1 MPTSTADALTYY
13 AEYGIISDPGRFGRL
28 YDNLPSDISQLCRIN
43 QGLLLHPF
51 WAERY
56 GEKLSKE
63 RIAQAGIRHVETIL
77 ARIQEIKS
85 STIEEIR
92 PLNER
97 LVGNCLTFSVLMASM
112 LQSLGIPARA
122 RCGFGRYFTSGWYED
137 HWICEYWSEEHH
149 KWIMVDAQ
157 LDDFQS
163 QDLKIGF
170 DPLDVPRD
178 QFIVGGKAW
187 LSCKNGETDPEKF
200 GIFDIRGMW
209 FIRGNLIRDL
219 AASNKVEL
227 LPWDGWGLIDQEFEN
242 LSNGELIL
250 LDDIASMTSD
260 EIDFLA
266 VRELYKSNK
275 SLEVPPII
283 KSYMQSGTVEIDI
296 ETEEII
302 KSSE

>member
-1 MPTSTADALTYY
+1 MPTSIDDAHSYY
-13 AEYGIISDPGRFGRL
+13 TEHGIISDPGKFTRL
-28 YDNLPSDISQLCRIN
+28 FNNLPQDILQLCKII

-51 WAERY
+51 WSERY
-56 GEKLSKE
+56 GEKLSEE
-63 RIAQAGIRHVETIL
+63 RKTEVNIRHVETIL
-77 ARIQEIKS
+77 GRIQEIDDGPIDK
-85 STIEEIR
+85 IR

-97 LVGNCLTFSVLMASM
+97 FIGNCRTFSVLLTSM

-122 RCGFGRYFTSGWYED
+122 RCGFGKYFMSGWYED

-157 LDDFQS
+157 LDDFQCQS
-163 QDLKIGF
+163 MKIGF

-187 LSCKNGETDPEKF
+187 LSCRDGESDPDKY
-200 GIFDIRGMW
+200 GIFDMRGMW

-219 AASNKVEL
+219 AALNKAEL
-227 LPWDGWGLIDQEFEN
+227 LPWDGWGLIDQEYDS
-242 LSNGELIL
+242 LTNGELIL

-266 VRELYKSNK
+266 IRELYKKNK
-275 SLEVPPII
+275 TLKVPPVI
-283 KSYMQSGTVEIDI
+283 KSYIKSGTI
-296 ETEEII
+296 EVNLSTEDVIE
-302 KSSE
+302 

>member
-1 MPTSTADALTYY
+1 MPISIDDALTYY
-13 AEYGIISDPGRFGRL
+13 AEHGIISNPGKFRVY
-28 YDNLPSDISQLCRIN
+28 YDNLPSEISQLCRII

-63 RIAQAGIRHVETIL
+63 RITEVDIRQVETIL

-85 STIEEIR
+85 VPIGQNR

-97 LVGNCLTFSVLMASM
+97 FIGNCRTFSVLLASM

-157 LDDFQS
+157 LDDFQC

-170 DPLDVPRD
+170 DPMDVPRD

-187 LSCKNGETDPEKF
+187 LSCRNGETDPDKF
-200 GIFDIRGMW
+200 GIFDMRGMW

-219 AASNKVEL
+219 AALNKVEL

-242 LSNGELIL
+242 LSIGELIL
-250 LDDIASMTSD
+250 LDDIASMTSE

-283 KSYMQSGTVEIDI
+283 KSYLKSGTVEIEL

-302 KSSE
+302 KVVE